1 MNTPKLLYFLWVLAL
16 GAVVLMS
23 LDGNEET
30 TDFQGIADTREVI
43 VNSENAVE
51 IKKFYV
57 IPGQEIKSGDLL
69 VELDQPELN
78 MKINEISHELEEFKK
93 RRVLNVEE
101 TKSRIRQ
108 LQAEKASVVS
118 EINYKIKQL
127 RSRHNFNKNLTSGLK
142 SIQPAD
148 QSGKNKAVSSPFALE
163 IESLKKE
170 RQLALNRIRIEIE
183 RLQAEQKTPES
194 PVTIRA
200 QSLEKELKMLEQ
212 KKENLLVYSQINGV
226 IGSIHFKPGEKASPF
241 APILTLYTKTPSYVI
256 GYIHENLYNRISLG
270 EKVSV
275 VSSSG
280 KNCCT
285 EGEVVGV
292 GSRIVEYPQR
302 LRKRPEIQMW
312 GREVQI
318 RISEDNAFLLGEKVM
333 VFSVENRKPSYWA
346 RLKGLWSMG
355 LAYVKSI
362 KTRYAA

>member
-1 MNTPKLLYFLWVLAL
+1 MNAPKLLYFLWILAL
-16 GAVVLMS
+16 GAVALMS
-23 LDGNEET
+23 LDGKEET

-51 IKKFYV
+51 IKKFHV
-57 IPGQEIKSGDLL
+57 IPGQEVKADDLL

-78 MKINEISHELEEFKK
+78 MKINEISHELEEFKN
-93 RRVLNVEE
+93 RRVIDVEE
-101 TKSRIRQ
+101 HKSRIRQ
-108 LQAEKASVVS
+108 LKAESASVAS

-127 RSRHNFNKNLTSGLK
+127 KSRHDFNKNLTSGLK
-142 SIQPAD
+142 SIQPVNK
-148 QSGKNKAVSSPFALE
+148 SGKTGAAGSPIALE

-170 RQLALNRIRIEIE
+170 RELALNRISIEME
-183 RLQAEQKTPES
+183 RFQAELEAPES
-194 PVTIRA
+194 PVTIRV
-200 QSLEKELKMLEQ
+200 QSLEKELKMLERR
-212 KKENLLVYSQINGV
+212 KENLLIFSLIDGV

-241 APILTLYTKTPSYVI
+241 APILTLYTKTPSYVR

-275 VSSSG
+275 VSTSG

-285 EGEVVGV
+285 EGEVVGI
-292 GSRIVEYPQR
+292 GSRIVEFPQR

-318 RISEDNAFLLGEKVM
+318 KISEGNAFLLGERVM

-346 RLKGLWSMG
+346 RLKGLWDLG
-355 LAYVKSI
+355 LAYAKSI
-362 KTRYAA
+362 KSRYAA